1 MSYQE
6 DRDHDAKLANAYC
19 EVLTMVEEKKLSSQ
33 AAMAALKVSEIA
45 YVSNDMYGYHSIPL
59 SCIMEFLSISTPMVA
74 ARLMNECVGA
84 GILSAIRTTGLPTQY
99 AFTPYRKP

>member
-1 MSYQE
+1 MTTKQ
-6 DRDHDAKLANAYC
+6 DLDHDAKLANAYC
-19 EVLTMVEEKKLSSQ
+19 EVMTQVEDRELSPL

-45 YVSNDMYGYHSIPL
+45 YTSNDMYGYHSIPISL
-59 SCIMEFLSISTPMVA
+59 IMDFMGISTPMVA

-84 GILSAIRTTGLPTQY
+84 GILSAIKSAGLPTKY

>member
-1 MSYQE
+1 MSYEE

-19 EVLTMVEEKKLSSQ
+19 SVMTLVEDGDLSPQ

-45 YVSNDMYGYHSIPL
+45 YVSSDMYGYHSIPL

-84 GILSAIRTTGLPTQY
+84 GILSAIKTTGLPTQY
-99 AFTPYRKP
+99 AFTPYFKP